1 MKDKHKLHGYFIF
14 IIGTNILKSAQF
26 INIIF
31 LLLLSTNIIKN
42 TFLAQIA
49 YYFEM
54 DSLRLIRFFT
64 EKLAAK
70 SRQKLQ
76 DI

>member
-1 MKDKHKLHGYFIF
+1 MKDKHKFHGYFIF

-64 EKLAAK
+64 EKLNAK
-70 SRQKLQ
+70 SRQKVQ